1 MADKT
6 APPLPVPS
14 DGGELNTAT
23 PDLFVEPASGSFV
36 DVPALGMQVRD
47 LDLGVLTD
55 GMLAGQ
61 VFRAPPDPGP
71 VPGTWHMHDDI
82 TFQVGYVVCGWAL
95 YEFDGIG
102 KRRVDRGTCI
112 VHLPRNR
119 LRLLECSEDFEGVW
133 IKGPS
138 HERVTFWHFDP
149 ETASYTES
157 QIDVV
162 HG

>member
-1 MADKT
+1 MSDQT
-6 APPLPVPS
+6 APPPPVPS

-23 PDLFVEPASGSFV
+23 PELFVEPASGSFV

-47 LDLGVLTD
+47 LGLGALTG

-61 VFRAPPDPGP
+61 VFRAPPKSTPA
-71 VPGTWHMHDDI
+71 PGTWHMHNDV

-102 KRRVDRGTCI
+102 RRRADQGTCI
-112 VHLPRNR
+112 VHVPRNR
-119 LRLLECSEDFEGVW
+119 LRLLECSDDFEGVW
-133 IKGPS
+133 FKGPS
-138 HERVTFWHFDP
+138 HERVTFWQFDP
-149 ETASYTES
+149 KAGSYAES